1 MRRRITHT
9 VQPMIHIPS
18 CSARRSQYSTADK
31 QAREQDLLE
40 GLALSI
46 ECDKRPHEAKQLVE
60 NVIGPATLVVASG
73 GKWIAP
79 DGTAQPKLHLHWRLD
94 KPAFGAELSR
104 LKVARKLAAAIAGGD
119 PTNVPAVHPIR
130 WPGSWHRKGDP
141 VLCTILHH
149 DADREINLLEALE
162 QLQGAE
168 GGTHYSKKQKEA
180 NGHSNESTEWARL
193 IRDVLE
199 GDNFHDS
206 LNRLAMRMLWAAL
219 SDEDAAATL
228 RTLMENSTA
237 SRDDRWQARYGDI
250 ARAVSTARVKIGEQ
264 SSDNTW
270 DDPDVS
276 LLDGRRGELPVFPA
290 ETLPASMRD
299 WLTHAAHGAGVTPA
313 HVAVPLL
320 GIASSLIGTGRRIR
334 ASRTWSQPFTIW
346 TAIVGCSGTGKT
358 PGIDASRLA
367 LMEIERGRRN
377 EIIDMRLAHET
388 REEAAKAARKK
399 WQQAVE
405 EADKA
410 GTPKPIKPI
419 EAIDPGPFVAPRL
432 SVSDVTIEKIAV
444 LLQVREQGMTLV
456 ADELARL
463 FLNMRRYSNGSDKQF
478 FLEAWNGR
486 PFVVERLNRPPVELQ
501 HLLVGL
507 VGGLQPD
514 LLSRAFDGDH
524 DGMTSRF
531 LFAWPEEPAYKPLT
545 DAAEEIEPEII
556 NALGRLARLPVQ
568 VDGLFRASLCGFD
581 TGSSRGVRAFPQ
593 IREAGRQRA
602 GRP

>member
-1 MRRRITHT
+1 
-9 VQPMIHIPS
+9 
-18 CSARRSQYSTADK
+18 
-31 QAREQDLLE
+31 
-40 GLALSI
+40 
-46 ECDKRPHEAKQLVE
+46 
-60 NVIGPATLVVASG
+60 
-73 GKWIAP
+73 
-79 DGTAQPKLHLHWRLD
+79 
-94 KPAFGAELSR
+94 
-104 LKVARKLAAAIAGGD
+104 
-119 PTNVPAVHPIR
+119 
-130 WPGSWHRKGDP
+130 
-141 VLCTILHH
+141 
-149 DADREINLLEALE
+149 
-162 QLQGAE
+162 
-168 GGTHYSKKQKEA
+168 
-180 NGHSNESTEWARL
+180 
-193 IRDVLE
+193 
-199 GDNFHDS
+199 
-206 LNRLAMRMLWAAL
+206 
-219 SDEDAAATL
+219 
-228 RTLMENSTA
+228 
-237 SRDDRWQARYGDI
+237 
-250 ARAVSTARVKIGEQ
+250 
-264 SSDNTW
+264 
-270 DDPDVS
+270 
-276 LLDGRRGELPVFPA
+276 
-290 ETLPASMRD
+290 
-299 WLTHAAHGAGVTPA
+299 
-313 HVAVPLL
+313 
-320 GIASSLIGTGRRIR
+320 
-334 ASRTWSQPFTIW
+334 
-346 TAIVGCSGTGKT
+346 
-358 PGIDASRLA
+358 
-367 LMEIERGRRN
+367 MEIERGRRN